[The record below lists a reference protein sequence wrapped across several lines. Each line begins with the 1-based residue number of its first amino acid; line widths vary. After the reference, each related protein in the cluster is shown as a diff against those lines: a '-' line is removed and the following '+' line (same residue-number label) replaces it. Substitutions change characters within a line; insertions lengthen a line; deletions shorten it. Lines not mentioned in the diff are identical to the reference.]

1 MYKKNYETFSPRN
14 AQTVSKSCIITFTY
28 IFLAR
33 PVVIVVVLV
42 VVKKVVVVVVA
53 VVVVVVVVVDSSDS
67 RYFTG
72 FFFKNRVS
80 KLFSS
85 RSHDSFT
92 PDS

>member
-53 VVVVVVVVVDSSDS
+53 VVVVVIVVDSSDS
-67 RYFTG
+67 RYFTV

-85 RSHDSFT
+85 RSHNSFT